1 MKELRTNYVKLSL
14 TNKEFEVLQELSEN
28 LDTSISGTIRKLVNY
43 ATLVGLLGE
52 LYSQAREKH
61 PSDVKLIEHV
71 LTNSNKIED
80 YAEKQQTLLN
90 FINEIS
96 SLAIFNLQWQK
107 IGNQNSF
114 EPILDL
120 IKHGKWDDPDF
131 IELVKKYQE
140 TKLEK
145 K

>member
-28 LDTSISGTIRKLVNY
+28 LDISISGTIRKLVNY

-52 LYSQAREKH
+52 LYSQARKKY

-114 EPILDL
+114 VPILDL
-120 IKHGKWDDPDF
+120 IKEANWDNPEF
-131 IELVKKYQE
+131 VEWAKKISE